1 MDTDALIKALSSQ
14 EPEMRANA
22 ARIVGMVDET
32 LALDALKEAY
42 VFEETPRIRKVMA
55 WAGQRLEAAIGA
67 GYSTQ
72 EAIFR
77 YFGVYREII
86 AAAPTPEEAR
96 AMEEEQRR
104 ETAELKRLQEIQS
117 KDGPSLLSAA
127 STANMML
134 GNPLLSLA
142 MLSTRTPPTA
152 PDDSIVS
159 RATERRYKRA
169 PAVRPSDTDIRA
181 WVRRLREEDNPTQ
194 RKKILAELASLHNPA
209 ALPALALTFAADLN
223 PEVAQIA
230 QQHGK
235 LLYWGIIY
243 WQMEQDGSLQQ
254 EIDRRIVERQIATP
268 LEAPAPPPPPPEL
281 SSPEDIAAIL
291 RKAEEARKRR
301 GRGG

>member
-1 MDTDALIKALSSQ
+1 
-14 EPEMRANA
+14 
-22 ARIVGMVDET
+22 MVDET

-55 WAGQRLEAAIGA
+55 WAGQRLAAAIGA

-86 AAAPTPEEAR
+86 AAAPTPEEAQ

-104 ETAELKRLQEIQS
+104 ETAELKRLAEIQA
-117 KDGPSLLSAA
+117 KDEPSLLSAA

-142 MLSTRTPPTA
+142 MLSARTPPTA
-152 PDDSIVS
+152 PDDSIIS
-159 RATERRYKRA
+159 RASHTNKKRA
-169 PAVRPSDTDIRA
+169 TAVRPSDTDIRA
-181 WVRRLREEDNPTQ
+181 WVRRLRENDDPAQ

-209 ALPALALTFAADLN
+209 ALPTLALTFAADLN
-223 PEVAQIA
+223 PEVAQMA
-230 QQHGK
+230 QYHGK
-235 LLYWGIIY
+235 ILYWNIVY

-254 EIDRRIVERQIATP
+254 EIDRRIVERQIAAP
-268 LEAPAPPPPPPEL
+268 LDSPPPPPPPPAPET

-301 GRGG
+301 GKGG